1 MKKSVLLR
9 VLAFIAVLLI
19 LFSVGIQTYD
29 FLILLFAVFFI
40 GTPWYKFFKKSKF
53 KFRKVSK

>member
-9 VLAFIAVLLI
+9 VLALIAVLLI
-19 LFSVGIQTYD
+19 LFSDGIQTYD

-40 GTPWYKFFKKSKF
+40 GMPWYKFFKK
-53 KFRKVSK
+53 